1 MKEIIMKKIPGIPGT
16 IRKSLNSRHYLM
28 MITLSASVIGTVAQA
43 EVKKPD
49 HEVSYNLT
57 VATDYR
63 FRGISQTRREP
74 TLQGTVD
81 YVYNPGGW
89 YAGSFISN
97 VKFIKDVGGGA
108 DVEIDLYGGKR
119 GSINSDVG
127 YDVGVIGYVYP
138 ANGLRPDVN
147 TFEVFGQLNFG
158 PAYTKYSLST
168 TNLFGFADS
177 KRSGYLDVGANF
189 EVIPSYTLNLHV
201 GRQNVR
207 RNGAF
212 NYTDYKIG
220 VTKDFGFVNVSLA
233 AIRTDTDAYVGG
245 EGKNLG
251 KKAAVLSIFKI
262 F

>member
-1 MKEIIMKKIPGIPGT
+1 MKKIPGIPGT